1 MLFEHEVKPI
11 VVGGQAVNL
20 WAIAYLEDGDPLI
33 AATKYGSGDMDVL
46 QENRVIEM
54 LRNLP
59 GWQYEKTPIWSLSLR
74 RGQVHGRSPDGRR
87 LLVEVLTKVNGLEKT
102 DIECATV
109 EHAGVVYQL
118 LDPIALLKAKAA
130 NVRTL
135 RQDDDPPR
143 HDREHLR
150 LVARCFPLY
159 LRDMVAGAVGGDQED
174 VRNAKVTISRAFAV
188 LQDSKTARVL
198 LAEGIS
204 PASLMP
210 PELADCPIEPIRR
223 AYQHQMPR
231 LLQAG

>member
-1 MLFEHEVKPI
+1 MLFEQEVKPV

-20 WAIAYLEDGDPLI
+20 WAIAYLEEGDPLV

-46 QENRVIEM
+46 QESRVIEM

-59 GWQYEKTPIWSLSLR
+59 GWEYKRTPLWQFSVR
-74 RGQVHGRSPDGRR
+74 TGQATGRSPDGRR
-87 LLVEVLTKVNGLEKT
+87 LLVEILAKVNGLEKNE
-102 DIECATV
+102 IK
-109 EHAGVVYQL
+109 HAAIDYGGAVYRL
-118 LDPIALLKAKAA
+118 LDPISLLKAKAA
-130 NVRTL
+130 NVRTI
-135 RQDDDPPR
+135 RQDGEPPR

-150 LVARCFPLY
+150 LVAQCFPKY
-159 LRDMVAGAVGGDQED
+159 LCDTVSAAVGGGFED
-174 VRNAKVTISRAFAV
+174 ERDAKVTISRAFAV

-198 LAEGIS
+198 LAEEIS